1 MSNWGNSLLGN
12 SYSEDII
19 KQTKF
24 YSKRERSRKTRDLS
38 FPLPSCTNRKDNTE
52 GHPATYSTRLL

>member
-1 MSNWGNSLLGN
+1 MSNWGNFLLGN

-24 YSKRERSRKTRDLS
+24 YSKRERERELTTFFSSLAPTER
-38 FPLPSCTNRKDNTE
+38 DNTE
-52 GHPATYSTRLL
+52 GHPATYSIRLL